1 MGPLLVT
8 CPRTGKEISTGIETD
23 HASLKDLWQLLIRV
37 QCSNCGEEHE
47 IAVRE
52 AYVAGVPDSVF
63 GAMSA
68 GSACPAGGN
77 K

>member
-1 MGPLLVT
+1 M
-8 CPRTGKEISTGIETD
+8 
-23 HASLKDLWQLLIRV
+23 RV
-37 QCSNCGEEHE
+37 QCSYCGEEHQ

-68 GSACPAGGN
+68 GSAYPAGGN